1 MLAPTGGR
9 CPSRSATDQD
19 SLIRLSGMCP
29 MSLNRCAALPDPT
42 RQALRIAPQY
52 RDLAEPAGVVA
63 IERIR
68 GAAAP

>member
-1 MLAPTGGR
+1 
-9 CPSRSATDQD
+9 
-19 SLIRLSGMCP
+19 